1 MTNRLQPVRGEV
13 VIAVVDAAL
22 VALGLRVR
30 EAEEAL
36 ARAPHFY
43 TVSTLSGT

>member
-1 MTNRLQPVRGEV
+1 MGGEV

-36 ARAPHFY
+36 ARAPHIY
-43 TVSTLSGT
+43 TVSILDTCHSRLL